1 MSNENYD
8 AIRQQCW
15 KEAKDC
21 FATANIF
28 EKRILT
34 LRKLRRAIVF
44 LGVIIPVAI
53 GSIVIAFGV
62 DFNLLPYILIV
73 ASVLGIV
80 QIIFSVWAIIAKWD
94 ESFEYAVESTIAN
107 YDLADRYR
115 KLARNPPSEFCSFEH
130 AFKLLEVENKSRTA
144 QDNKQSIK
152 EKEKRYGMRATL
164 REFQVECSGCGK
176 VPTSMKPTNCDI
188 CGNF

>member
-1 MSNENYD
+1 MCAKNYD

-28 EKRILT
+28 EKRILK

-44 LGVIIPVAI
+44 LGVIIPVVI
-53 GSIVIAFGV
+53 GSIVIAFGA
-62 DFNLLPYILIV
+62 DFDLLPYFIIG
-73 ASVLGIV
+73 AAILGII
-80 QIIFSVWAIIAKWD
+80 QIVLSVWAIIAKWD
-94 ESFEYAVESTIAN
+94 ETFEYAIESTIAN

-115 KLARNPPSEFCSFEH
+115 KLAKNPPSEIDPFEK
-130 AFKLLEVENKSRTA
+130 AFNLLEVENKSRTA
-144 QDNKQSIK
+144 QDNKQSIN

-164 REFQVECSGCGK
+164 REFQVKCSGCGEI
-176 VPTSMKPTNCDI
+176 PTSMKPTDCDI